1 MTRENTNTRSL
12 SDEEKMEM
20 MMTIQAEQAEGI
32 DKSKENYRKI
42 AQACIS
48 QWVRDFKEGNIKL
61 SSVEDL
67 KKLIELDIDLQ
78 KHDDI

>member
-1 MTRENTNTRSL
+1 MTIENTNTRSL

-20 MMTIQAEQAEGI
+20 LMTIQAEQAEGI

-42 AQACIS
+42 AQACIT

>member
-1 MTRENTNTRSL
+1 MTRGNTNTRSL

>member
-1 MTRENTNTRSL
+1 MTIENTNTRSL
-12 SDEEKMEM
+12 SGEEKMEM

>member
-1 MTRENTNTRSL
+1 MTIENTNTRSL

>member
-1 MTRENTNTRSL
+1 MTIENTNTRSL
-12 SDEEKMEM
+12 SDKEKMEM
-20 MMTIQAEQAEGI
+20 LMTIQAEQAEGI
-32 DKSKENYRKI
+32 DKSKDNYRKI
-42 AQACIS
+42 AQACIT

>member
-1 MTRENTNTRSL
+1 MTIENTNTRSL

-20 MMTIQAEQAEGI
+20 MMAIQAEQAEGI

>member
-1 MTRENTNTRSL
+1 MTIENTNTRSL

-20 MMTIQAEQAEGI
+20 LMTIQAEQAEGI

-42 AQACIS
+42 AQACIT
-48 QWVRDFKEGNIKL
+48 QWVRDFKEGNIEL

>member
-1 MTRENTNTRSL
+1 MTIENKNTRSL
-12 SDEEKMEM
+12 SGEEKMEM

>member
-1 MTRENTNTRSL
+1 MTTKNTNTRSF
-12 SDEEKMEM
+12 SDEEKKEM
-20 MMTIQAEQAEGI
+20 LMTIQAEQAEGI

-48 QWVRDFKEGNIKL
+48 QWVRDFKAGNIKL
-61 SSVEDL
+61 STVEDL
-67 KKLIELDIDLQ
+67 KKLVELDIDLQ

>member
-1 MTRENTNTRSL
+1 MTTESTNARSL
-12 SDEEKMEM
+12 SDEEKMEILM
-20 MMTIQAEQAEGI
+20 ILQAEQAEGI

-67 KKLIELDIDLQ
+67 KKLIELDIELQ

>member
-1 MTRENTNTRSL
+1 MTRGNTNTRSL
-12 SDEEKMEM
+12 SDEEEMEM

>member
-1 MTRENTNTRSL
+1 MTTENTNTRSL
-12 SDEEKMEM
+12 SDEEKKEM
-20 MMTIQAEQAEGI
+20 LMILQAEQAEGI

-48 QWVRDFKEGNIKL
+48 QWVRDFKAGSIKL
-61 SSVEDL
+61 STVEDL

-78 KHDDI
+78 KHDEI

>member
-1 MTRENTNTRSL
+1 MTIDNTNTRSL
-12 SDEEKMEM
+12 SDEEKKEM
-20 MMTIQAEQAEGI
+20 LMILQAEQAEGI

-42 AQACIS
+42 AQAGIS
-48 QWVRDFKEGNIKL
+48 QWVRDFKAGNIKL
-61 SSVEDL
+61 STVEDL

>member
-1 MTRENTNTRSL
+1 MTIENTNTRSL

-78 KHDDI
+78 KYDDI